1 MNRIL
6 YNVTV
11 NIDHNTHEEW
21 VEWMKSTHIPDVMAT
36 GKFIT
41 YQLQKIIETEN
52 ETGVTYSI
60 QYLAPNMQ
68 AYREY
73 HENHSAA
80 LQAEHAKRYNGKY
93 GAFRTLMEVL
103 DMSN

>member
-36 GKFIT
+36 GKFLT
-41 YQLQKIIETEN
+41 YQLQRIIETEN

-60 QYLAPNMQ
+60 QYLSPNMQ
-68 AYREY
+68 TYREY
-73 HENHSAA
+73 HENYSET
-80 LQAEHAKRYNGKY
+80 LQAEHAKKYNGKY
-93 GAFRTLMEVL
+93 AAFRTLMEVL

>member
-11 NIDHNTHEEW
+11 NIDNNTHEEW

-36 GKFIT
+36 GKFLS
-41 YQLQKIIETEN
+41 YQLQRIIEAEN

-68 AYREY
+68 AYKDY
-73 HENHSAA
+73 QDDHSQA
-80 LQAEHAKRYNGKY
+80 LQAEHAKRYSGKY
-93 GAFRTLMEVL
+93 VAFRTLMEVL
-103 DMSN
+103 DMSE

>member
-11 NIDHNTHEEW
+11 NIDHSSHEEW

-41 YQLQKIIETEN
+41 YQLQRILETEN
-52 ETGVTYSI
+52 ETGVTYAI

-73 HENHSAA
+73 QENYSEA
-80 LQAEHAKRYNGKY
+80 LQSEHAKRYNGVY

>member
-11 NIDHNTHEEW
+11 NIDHKSHEEW
-21 VEWMKSTHIPDVMAT
+21 VEWMKATHIPDVMAT
-36 GKFIT
+36 GKFLT
-41 YQLQKIIETEN
+41 YQFQRIIETEN
-52 ETGVTYSI
+52 ETGVTYAI

-68 AYREY
+68 TYREY
-73 HENHSAA
+73 HENHSEA
-80 LQAEHAKRYNGKY
+80 LQAQHAKRYNGKY